1 MTSST
6 DYDAAR
12 RPVVDLGEDSLEELK
27 ARRSAQVPA
36 LDVDEADLA
45 EGFELPGADLSGE
58 ELTVAVVP
66 MRSDEFRCA
75 RCFLVRHR
83 SQLAIHRDGEDICQ
97 ECA

>member
-1 MTSST
+1 MTST

-27 ARRSAQVPA
+27 ARRSAQDTV
-36 LDVDEADLA
+36 LDVDETELA

-58 ELTVAVVP
+58 ELTVTVVP
-66 MRSDEFRCA
+66 MRTDEFRCS

-83 SQLAIHRDGEDICQ
+83 SQLAVHRDHEDICQ